1 MIENTHLS
9 IPGRKLTLGAMPSLL
24 DRGEKNSPFSSQ
36 PHCILLHPGPQGMET
51 DGRPR
56 PSPGLSRS
64 VPAGTRSRQRNGIF
78 QDFPH
83 GHCQLQVGPTDTDQK
98 PTHFMRDA

>member
-9 IPGRKLTLGAMPSLL
+9 IPGRKLPLGAMPSLL
-24 DRGEKNSPFSSQ
+24 DRGEKNSLFSSQ
-36 PHCILLHPGPQGMET
+36 PHHILLLPGTQGMEI
-51 DGRPR
+51 DGRPH
-56 PSPGLSRS
+56 PSLGLSRS
-64 VPAGTRSRQRNGIF
+64 VPAGTYSHQGNGIC

-83 GHCQLQVGPTDTDQK
+83 GHRQLQVGLTDTDQK